1 MNNIVKERFLSAIL
15 NANGRTKKVFTT
27 TLLRFSYLLM
37 LLLLGGDF
45 EICPGPQTRYQT
57 FARAGFKIVHQ
68 NARDILS
75 NNYLLEQFVNKT
87 ESKIDVICVFET
99 HIKEGDICENS
110 SQYSLRGY
118 VFLQQNRNFGTCG
131 GVGIFLKHEIK
142 FKRRCDLENQLKS
155 LWIETCLKNSKSVL
169 IGCYCQ
175 PPEGSKYL
183 INNFSEVFE
192 EQLTNVVKTNKEIII
207 LGDFNI
213 DYNKTDNRN
222 FKSLLNISGLKQVI
236 TEPTRTTN
244 TSSNL
249 IDLIITNRPENITNK
264 DVFANSIADG
274 DTNACSRKVN
284 NICNPKI
291 IKCRNYTNYSPEELK
306 SDVAKFDWSP
316 LYDAANVDL
325 AMHYF
330 ISSLQLVFETH
341 APHIEKRVKR
351 RPCLWLDID
360 TKKIMSRHDLTM
372 RKARKS
378 KSNDDQKSYKK
389 QM

>member
-1 MNNIVKERFLSAIL
+1 M
-15 NANGRTKKVFTT
+15 
-27 TLLRFSYLLM
+27 
-37 LLLLGGDF
+37 
-45 EICPGPQTRYQT
+45 
-57 FARAGFKIVHQ
+57 
-68 NARDILS
+68 
-75 NNYLLEQFVNKT
+75 
-87 ESKIDVICVFET
+87 
-99 HIKEGDICENS
+99 
-110 SQYSLRGY
+110 
-118 VFLQQNRNFGTCG
+118 
-131 GVGIFLKHEIK
+131 
-142 FKRRCDLENQLKS
+142 
-155 LWIETCLKNSKSVL
+155 
-169 IGCYCQ
+169 
-175 PPEGSKYL
+175 

-341 APHIEKRVKR
+341 APHIEKRVKC

-378 KSNDDQKSYKK
+378 KSNDD
-389 QM
+389 